1 MSIGKFHYH
10 LPFKLQI
17 TPNDPLISR
26 RAWKM
31 IGIATRSSISLGL
44 HLRAT
49 HHDLNVQAL
58 EARHR
63 LFWSIFILENL
74 LSDMTGRAS
83 GLSSIYCSVPP
94 PLASRDMC
102 PFTNGSQKGRVDP
115 APESP
120 PMNWTMDQEHKHLKA
135 QRNLTKTMEA
145 THELYFFCLV
155 DITSI
160 SHAASASVYNREAL
174 KLGWSEIQSRID
186 FYNEIMLDWLSGLP
200 DCLKFDKL
208 NSVPV
213 LSPQQAYGASL
224 ALHYHSAR
232 IVLNRPC
239 VTRQKGGKS
248 FKGHLSR
255 TRKDIEMTCLQS
267 ALAILSIFPEE
278 PSTSWFRCVTW
289 WNILH
294 FLVQSTTIFL
304 INLSY
309 LDSTKSQ
316 GSSPT
321 SDTRVDQFQTSATTI
336 NPDTIIAATR
346 KALLWLS
353 HLGQTD
359 ASARR
364 AFNLCNNCIRRMDL
378 DYTDLASPTR
388 TNYPSES
395 PRLEVPTD
403 QSHQQYRS
411 KHNVPNSQFVGSRS
425 FGFDGKI
432 DTASLPVKFEDKEE
446 PGLIYPLIGTL
457 AVDVDMSD
465 YIPDLESATLDD
477 VLQCLAA

>member
-1 MSIGKFHYH
+1 
-10 LPFKLQI
+10 
-17 TPNDPLISR
+17 
-26 RAWKM
+26 M

-49 HHDLNVQAL
+49 HNNLNAQAL

-63 LFWSIFILENL
+63 LFWSIFSLENL

-83 GLSSIYCSVPP
+83 GLSSVYCSAPP
-94 PLASRDMC
+94 PLASKDMC
-102 PFTNGSQKGRVDP
+102 PFTNSTPKGRTSP
-115 APESP
+115 PSESP
-120 PMNWTMDQEHKHLKA
+120 PMNWTMDQEHKHLKV
-135 QRNLTKTMEA
+135 QRELTRQMEA
-145 THELYFFCLV
+145 SPELYFFCLV
-155 DITSI
+155 DITFI
-160 SHAASASVYNREAL
+160 SHTASASVYNREAL
-174 KLGWSEIQSRID
+174 KIGWSEIQSRID
-186 FYNEIMLDWLSGLP
+186 FYNGIMLDWLSGLP
-200 DCLKFDKL
+200 NSLKFDGIDAVPFL
-208 NSVPV
+208 SV
-213 LSPQQAYGASL
+213 SDAYGVSL

-232 IVLNRPC
+232 IILNRPC

-248 FKGHLSR
+248 FKGHLAR
-255 TRKDIEMTCLQS
+255 TRKDIEMTCLES
-267 ALAILSIFPEE
+267 ALAILSMFPEE

-294 FLVQSTTIFL
+294 FLVQSTTVCL
-304 INLSY
+304 INISY
-309 LDSTKSQ
+309 LDSTNSQ

-321 SDTRVDQFQTSATTI
+321 KDKRIDQFPTSPTPIIKPETILVATT
-336 NPDTIIAATR
+336 

-353 HLGQTD
+353 HLGKTD

-378 DYTDLASPTR
+378 GYADLAISTR
-388 TNYPSES
+388 VNYPSES
-395 PRLEVPTD
+395 PRLNVPTD

-432 DTASLPVKFEDKEE
+432 DISSLPVKMDDKEE
-446 PGLIYPLIGTL
+446 SGLLQPSIGTL

-465 YIPDLESATLDD
+465 YIPDLETAALDD
-477 VLQCLAA
+477 ILECLAA